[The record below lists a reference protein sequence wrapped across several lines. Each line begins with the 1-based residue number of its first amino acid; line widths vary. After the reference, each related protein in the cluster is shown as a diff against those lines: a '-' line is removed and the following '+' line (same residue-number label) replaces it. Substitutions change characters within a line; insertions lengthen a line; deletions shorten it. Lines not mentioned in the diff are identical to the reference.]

1 MFHPTPT
8 VPLLPHSSCCMYL
21 FSMAENYE
29 RPARSAYAMY
39 DIWHQKKRY
48 YRLHCCEPFC
58 RFLCIP
64 FLNTS
69 FSTLFRPSVSA
80 LLFLLCELSPRP
92 RTLAPL
98 FSSSSL
104 SKSSSLTSISS
115 TSTSS
120 SSSCFRFPDRP
131 VPPVPPP
138 MLTLTRGGTANPKDL
153 ATLVKSKAFTLKI
166 FLSE

>member
-1 MFHPTPT
+1 
-8 VPLLPHSSCCMYL
+8 MYSL
-21 FSMAENYE
+21 SMAENHN
-29 RPARSAYAMY
+29 RSVWSVYAMY
-39 DIWHQKKRY
+39 DVLHQKRD
-48 YRLHCCEPFC
+48 YRLHCCEPYC

-80 LLFLLCELSPRP
+80 LLFLLCESSPRP

-115 TSTSS
+115 MSTSS
-120 SSSCFRFPDRP
+120 PPSSSPRFRFFPDRP
-131 VPPVPPP
+131 VLPVPPP
-138 MLTLTRGGTANPKDL
+138 ILTLTRGGIANPKDL
-153 ATLVKSKAFTLKI
+153 ATLAKSKALTLKI